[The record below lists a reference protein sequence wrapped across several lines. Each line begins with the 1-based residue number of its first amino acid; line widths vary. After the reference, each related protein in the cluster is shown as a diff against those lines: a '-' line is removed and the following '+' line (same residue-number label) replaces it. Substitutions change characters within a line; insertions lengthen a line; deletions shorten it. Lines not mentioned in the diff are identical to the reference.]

1 MGLYNKIMIQVISY
15 YNETSPVTQAA
26 ADEAERLVVSKMKR
40 QDYINVYV
48 EDASDWKHGITRE
61 IVQKADPDFSRRLS
75 NTKLGSRLSQLRSPN
90 DVMDF
95 IEASGLLT
103 SFLLTNLLV
112 RFTPLHSEMII

>member
-1 MGLYNKIMIQVISY
+1 M
-15 YNETSPVTQAA
+15 SPVTQAA

-95 IEASGLLT
+95 IEAGGLLT

>member
-1 MGLYNKIMIQVISY
+1 MTVAQS
-15 YNETSPVTQAA
+15 A

-48 EDASDWKHGITRE
+48 EDASDWKGNMELRG
-61 IVQKADPDFSRRLS
+61 RLYRKQILTFRACQIQS
-75 NTKLGSRLSQLRSPN
+75 LVANSN

-95 IEASGLLT
+95 IGASGLLT
-103 SFLLTNLLV
+103 SFLLTNLVV